1 MTITPSPNDGHISL
15 DDYSNF
21 QYMLA
26 RPSVAK
32 LTVNQIDSF
41 VFYSEPYDE
50 QKVELDH
57 RVMCRGRVTLI
68 NYYICCLAVLP
79 SHILGMSRWISA
91 VDETKNAS
99 STQSGETLR
108 ASSTQSGETL
118 RRFRYSYY
126 CGWLHVESCHVCV
139 WDADTGKDQRCRLV
153 EYMNCPVSP
162 LLIFHAMLALVASF
176 VACGLRSWGICVD
189 VSFTPLVASV
199 VILFRLILLL
209 TSVRFK

>member
-1 MTITPSPNDGHISL
+1 MKITPSTNDGSISL

-32 LTVNQIDSF
+32 LTVNQIESF
-41 VFYSEPYDE
+41 VFYSEPYDD
-50 QKVELDH
+50 QKAELDH
-57 RVMCRGRVTLI
+57 RVMCRGKITLV

-99 STQSGETLR
+99 STQSGET
-108 ASSTQSGETL
+108 S

-126 CGWLHVESCHVCV
+126 CGWLHVESYHVCV
-139 WDADTGKDQRCRLV
+139 RDANTGKDQRFRLV

-162 LLIFHAMLALVASF
+162 SLFVHAMLALVASF
-176 VACGLRSWGICVD
+176 VACGLRSCGICVD
-189 VSFTPLVASV
+189 VSFTPLVAFV
-199 VILFRLILLL
+199 VICFRLILLL
-209 TSVRFK
+209 TGVGFK